1 MRNAI
6 ASGEFVAN
14 LATWE
19 LREAVNLTSTPA
31 PPGVDE
37 LELAGLTPVPSR
49 LVAPPRVGESPVQ
62 LECRVVTSLEL
73 PTRTPTTRTRS
84 SSARSSA
91 STSRT
96 R

>member
-31 PPGVDE
+31 RP
-37 LELAGLTPVPSR
+37 
-49 LVAPPRVGESPVQ
+49 
-62 LECRVVTSLEL
+62 
-73 PTRTPTTRTRS
+73 
-84 SSARSSA
+84 A
-91 STSRT
+91 STSSSSQG
-96 R
+96 